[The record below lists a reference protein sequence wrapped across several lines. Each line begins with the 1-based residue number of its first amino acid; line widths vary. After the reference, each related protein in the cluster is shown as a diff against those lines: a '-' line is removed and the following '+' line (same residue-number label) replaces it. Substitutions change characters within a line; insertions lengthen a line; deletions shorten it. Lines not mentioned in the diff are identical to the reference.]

1 MEKESKQS
9 NHGDD
14 NVMLMSSSVITIVIK
29 SLHSTTRR
37 HWDVFMILAPD
48 INIQT
53 YLLTYLLTYYQ
64 LNQIFN
70 YYPHA
75 VKFIEDI

>member
-1 MEKESKQS
+1 
-9 NHGDD
+9 
-14 NVMLMSSSVITIVIK
+14 
-29 SLHSTTRR
+29 
-37 HWDVFMILAPD
+37 MILAPD